1 MQTSSAYANRFNFT
15 LFSNTSL
22 VGGYYSTT
30 LPLVYNF
37 LPIPNYVLHMN
48 IINNGIT
55 LGNNSTISTCDVLL
69 TIPNNGR
76 NNAQTIYESGSN
88 NEFLVKNW
96 DLRNL
101 QMRITDTK
109 NRELD
114 FNGVSS
120 YLTLRFNIYR
130 TMAIRPKKFNEILAE
145 SHSIEL
151 PYLEETD

>member
-1 MQTSSAYANRFNFT
+1 
-15 LFSNTSL
+15 
-22 VGGYYSTT
+22 
-30 LPLVYNF
+30 
-37 LPIPNYVLHMN
+37 MN

-55 LGNNSTISTCDVLL
+55 LGQNSSISTGDVLL
-69 TIPNNGR
+69 TVPNNGR

-88 NEFLVKNW
+88 NEFLLRNW

-101 QMRITDTK
+101 QLRITDTK

-130 TMAIRPKKFNEILAE
+130 TMAIRPKKFYEILQEA
-145 SHSIEL
+145 HNIEV
-151 PYLEETD
+151 PYLEEELAPPS